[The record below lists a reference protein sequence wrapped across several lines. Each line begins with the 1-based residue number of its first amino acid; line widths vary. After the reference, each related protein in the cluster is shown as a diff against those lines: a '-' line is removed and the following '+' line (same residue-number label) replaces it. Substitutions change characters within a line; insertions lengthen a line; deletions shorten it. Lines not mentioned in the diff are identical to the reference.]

1 MLLLEHLRVLAADR
15 VVTDRDERAG
25 VTQAEHACVGT
36 LPEDPVAC
44 EVVIQ
49 EGDLAEDADL
59 LEDLLHLAA
68 EAAGAQDQDVHV
80 GSDDRIVRVV
90 AEERRAF
97 RNCLLIRMTD
107 DTRIPRSAIG
117 FLTFFVT
124 CFPLPVLSL
133 INQFCHQFLRFR
145 DRPNV
150 CERAQ
155 VTAGVCMWFLMVYSL
170 SFKRG

>member
-1 MLLLEHLRVLAADR
+1 MLLLQHLSVLAADP

-25 VTQAEHACVGT
+25 VIEPERRCVRA
-36 LPEDPVAC
+36 LPEDPLAR
-44 EVVIQ
+44 EVVI
-49 EGDLAEDADL
+49 EKRDLVEDADL
-59 LEDLLHLAA
+59 LENFLHLAA

-80 GSDDRIVRVV
+80 GSDDRVVRVV

-107 DTRIPRSAIG
+107 DTCISRSAIG

-133 INQFCHQFLRFR
+133 INQFCHLILKVPQPPQMYAKELRSR
-145 DRPNV
+145 H
-150 CERAQ
+150 
-155 VTAGVCMWFLMVYSL
+155 VTVSGF
-170 SFKRG
+170 